1 MPSVGRIRRE
11 TEPIAATF
19 ELSKAT
25 PMLPTMP
32 ANQTTSSRMVATIP
46 PVMGA
51 RRVLKS
57 RPIVIA
63 TTPSRVKKPITA
75 SGLRGTYPTTRF
87 TTSISTSRAVTVKS
101 ATSPE
106 SPSQRPSTISLRR
119 RGRGT
124 MARITPDSMSDA
136 IAGAATKTDAKA
148 SRKLNMKQARISMM
162 ASIWVMSEAV
172 VLGPPSVGTLEKPQ
186 PIPAITISVSAPSAI
201 RSRRREASTSV
212 SRAIVRI
219 AISGLLLL
227 QQLQE
232 AVLQRL
238 LSRLDGVDPP
248 AQADDRLDQLRHGGL
263 FQAVHRQPVAFGR
276 DRAEA
281 A

>member
-1 MPSVGRIRRE
+1 
-11 TEPIAATF
+11 
-19 ELSKAT
+19 
-25 PMLPTMP
+25 
-32 ANQTTSSRMVATIP
+32 
-46 PVMGA
+46 
-51 RRVLKS
+51 
-57 RPIVIA
+57 
-63 TTPSRVKKPITA
+63 
-75 SGLRGTYPTTRF
+75 
-87 TTSISTSRAVTVKS
+87 
-101 ATSPE
+101 
-106 SPSQRPSTISLRR
+106 
-119 RGRGT
+119 

-219 AISGLLLL
+219 AISGLLL

-281 A
+281 AQVSCPPVQPRYVDPDQVGALEEVTERADRDHAPLGEDRP